1 MNSSPRENCEKPG
14 VFDAASLISMMLL
27 AFPPRSLS
35 VNFILLLREVYFD
48 SPSVGIIQL
57 RLSCRIAF
65 VISFFFFFF
74 A

>member
-1 MNSSPRENCEKPG
+1 MNSPRRGKIVKAG

-35 VNFILLLREVYFD
+35 VNFILLLRQVYFD
-48 SPSVGIIQL
+48 FVEIIQL

-65 VISFFFFFF
+65 VISFPFCVID
-74 A
+74 